1 MILTVRWRSTRLYY
15 DAVVKTLYCRSYD
28 SILLRCLSSLEAQEV
43 LKEAH
48 NGICGAH
55 HSGPK
60 LKDRLHRF
68 DYDWPTM
75 IADAI
80 KYVRRCKAC
89 QIHTDC
95 ILQPSKLL
103 HPIVSSWP
111 FEAWGIDVVES
122 ISLSSAKGHQFILV
136 IIDYFSK
143 WVKVAPLAEVKITNV
158 VNFIKHYVIHRLVS
172 PDGSSKTMVPNLQA
186 NHSFGSGTSIRFK
199 TWLQLFTTLSPTG

>member
-1 MILTVRWRSTRLYY
+1 
-15 DAVVKTLYCRSYD
+15 VVKTLYHGSYD
-28 SILLRCLSSLEAQEV
+28 SILLRCLSNSEAQEV

-48 NGICGAH
+48 DGIYEAH
-55 HSGPK
+55 QSGLK

-75 IADAI
+75 IANAI

-89 QIHTDC
+89 QIHTDF

-122 ISLSSAKGHQFILV
+122 ISLSSAKGHQFILA

-143 WVKVAPLAEVKITNV
+143 WVKVHHSLKL
-158 VNFIKHYVIHRLVS
+158 KS
-172 PDGSSKTMVPNLQA
+172 PMWSTSSNTMSSIDWCPQTDHPRQWSLICKTIIL
-186 NHSFGSGTSIRFK
+186 SI
-199 TWLQLFTTLSPTG
+199 L

>member
-1 MILTVRWRSTRLYY
+1 MLY
-15 DAVVKTLYCRSYD
+15 RHSYD
-28 SILLRCLSSLEAQEV
+28 NIHLSCLSNSEAQEV

-48 NGICGAH
+48 DGIYETH
-55 HSGPK
+55 QSGLK

-68 DYDWPTM
+68 DYYWLTM

-89 QIHTDC
+89 QIHTDF
-95 ILQPSKLL
+95 ILQPSTLL

-122 ISLSSAKGHQFILV
+122 ISLSSAKGHQFILA

-172 PDGSSKTMVPNLQA
+172 PDGSSKTMVPNLQD
-186 NHSFGSGTSIRFK
+186 NHSIDSVISTRSRM
-199 TWLQLFTTLSPTG
+199 WLQLLQPHCQRDSIGVQ